1 MRLFFLVLAIA
12 AAPSWLQAQILAFPG
27 TTGAS
32 CPPASVWSQS
42 GLQSLAPL
50 IKACEEVALFQA
62 HYGSLL
68 LGEGQ
73 VEAAAVALE
82 KALLLEPNLPG
93 AQLDY
98 AQALA
103 LIGLKGSA
111 RAILSQVLQRSDMPP
126 ELKAQLEMG
135 KQEPQSSGNGQ
146 GLQDV
151 APQQGRAPI
160 QSIAAAAPWQWS
172 ALAQTAYGHESNLNS
187 ATFTDSLTLM
197 LSNGPV
203 TIALADSARPVAGPA
218 VKTLLAVQAAK
229 RVGEGPLALG
239 ELTFS
244 GAVASKNALHS
255 SPVTAAKTE
264 SNQTAEASLKYS
276 LPMIAGAASGQWQ
289 LALGGTHFW
298 LANASAYQDSGL
310 SLKFNWDSLGS
321 NCKAAPSIGQTHQRF
336 PLSES
341 LNGNYRFA
349 RMEIGCREMHQ
360 ESALVLG
367 GGYDSALSPTRPGG
381 SKHRQEVLLRHESTL
396 PASLKLWPALANGQL
411 GAWLR
416 YTKTADTQIYSELLG
431 DLKTSTHKADWGLG
445 YWVPVAKRWRAGI
458 NLEATSQKSNNTLF
472 NLKNSSIYAGIRW
485 SEN

>member
-1 MRLFFLVLAIA
+1 MRLFLVLAIA
-12 AAPSWLQAQILAFPG
+12 AAPSWLQAQTLALPG
-27 TTGAS
+27 TVGAS
-32 CPPASVWSQS
+32 CPPASVWSRS
-42 GLQSLAPL
+42 DLLSLAPL

-73 VEAAAVALE
+73 IEAAAVALE

-93 AQLDY
+93 AQLDF

-103 LIGLKGSA
+103 LVGLKGSA
-111 RAILSQVLQRSDMPP
+111 RAILSQVLQRPDMPP
-126 ELKAQLEMG
+126 ELKAQLEKG
-135 KQEPQSSGNGQ
+135 KEAGNEKPPGPSSVRVSAQAN
-146 GLQDV
+146 
-151 APQQGRAPI
+151 
-160 QSIAAAAPWQWS
+160 AAASSWHLS
-172 ALAQTAYGHESNLNS
+172 ALAQTAYGHETNLNS

-244 GAVASKNALHS
+244 GTVASKNALHS
-255 SPVTAAKTE
+255 NPATAAKTD
-264 SNQTAEASLKYS
+264 SNNTAEVGLKYS

-289 LALGGTHFW
+289 LALGGTQFW

-310 SLKFNWDSLGS
+310 NLKFNWDSLGS

-349 RMEIGCREMHQ
+349 RMELSCRKAQQ

-381 SKHRQEVLLRHESTL
+381 NKHRQEVLLRHESTL
-396 PASLKLWPALANGQL
+396 PSSLKLWPALSTGQIS
-411 GAWLR
+411 AWLR

-445 YWVPVAKRWRAGI
+445 YWVPVAKRWSAGI

-485 SEN
+485 GEN

>member
-1 MRLFFLVLAIA
+1 MRLFLALAIA
-12 AAPSWLQAQILAFPG
+12 AAPSWLQAQTLALPG
-27 TTGAS
+27 TVVAS
-32 CPPASVWSQS
+32 CPPAAVWSRS
-42 GLQSLAPL
+42 GLQSLPPL

-103 LIGLKGSA
+103 LVGLKGSA
-111 RAILSQVLQRSDMPP
+111 RAILSQVLQRPDMPP
-126 ELKAQLEMG
+126 ELKAQLEKG
-135 KQEPQSSGNGQ
+135 KEEGNKTPQSPSS
-146 GLQDV
+146 
-151 APQQGRAPI
+151 GRASA
-160 QSIAAAAPWQWS
+160 QANAAAAPWQWS
-172 ALAQTAYGHESNLNS
+172 ALAQTAYGHEANLNS

-255 SPVTAAKTE
+255 SAVTAAKTE

-289 LALGGTHFW
+289 LALGGTQFW

-321 NCKAAPSIGQTHQRF
+321 NCKAAPSIGQTQQRF

-349 RMEIGCREMHQ
+349 RMEISCRQAQQ

-367 GGYDSALSPTRPGG
+367 GGHDSALSPTRPGG
-381 SKHRQEVLLRHESTL
+381 NKHRQEVLLRHESTL
-396 PASLKLWPALANGQL
+396 PLSLKLWPALANGQL
-411 GAWLR
+411 SAWLR

-431 DLKTSTHKADWGLG
+431 ELKTSTHKADWGLG
-445 YWVPVAKRWRAGI
+445 YWVPVAKRWSAGI